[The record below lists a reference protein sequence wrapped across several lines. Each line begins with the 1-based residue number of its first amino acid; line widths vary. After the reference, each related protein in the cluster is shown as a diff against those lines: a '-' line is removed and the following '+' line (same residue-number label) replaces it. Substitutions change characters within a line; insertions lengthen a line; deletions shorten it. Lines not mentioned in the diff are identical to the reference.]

1 MRYLNALLCF
11 ISRRWKFRQICRAL
25 QIKPYPWQR
34 DFAMRKCVPVDKLLG
49 GRCNGKT
56 MAVMLRL
63 LMVNPAGTPTHELWQ
78 IEFQFDKDFK
88 NDPRVV
94 RWYRS
99 EYYRCAQLCVD
110 RGIPVQYYN
119 IRILN

>member
-1 MRYLNALLCF
+1 MLLCS
-11 ISRRWKFRQICRAL
+11 ISQRWKFRQICRAL

-34 DFAMRKCVPVDKLLG
+34 DFALRKRIPVDELCG
-49 GRCNGKT
+49 GRRNGKT

-63 LMVNPAGTPTHELWQ
+63 LTVKPAGPPTYELWQ
-78 IEFQFDKDFK
+78 AELMFDRDFK
-88 NDPRVV
+88 NDPHIV

-99 EYYRCAQLCVD
+99 EYYRCAQLCVG

-119 IRILN
+119 IRVLNRGREP